1 MQTISSYTEIKTQV
15 ASYSKKV
22 ALIEGPVDADHGA
35 PRCVCDI
42 MEDYV
47 VNCAVVDYFQCA
59 AILEGV
65 INRRL

>member
-1 MQTISSYTEIKTQV
+1 MHTISSYTEIKRQV

-22 ALIEGPVDADHGA
+22 ALIEGTIHADHGT
-35 PRCVCDI
+35 PSCVCNI

-47 VNCAVVDYFQCA
+47 VNCAVVYYFQGA

-65 INRRL
+65 IN